1 MAGGGGGGRDSAK
14 ECYPFNPP
22 ELTGSDPVSSGGLGG
37 LDEKAAH
44 ELSSHF
50 ILISPPTHAKIPQAI
65 TARGTGSLA
74 GAGQLKTAQCH

>member
-1 MAGGGGGGRDSAK
+1 MSVLSEKLTGDSLSAYK
-14 ECYPFNPP
+14 QCYPSNPPNPP

-50 ILISPPTHAKIPQAI
+50 ILISPATHAKIPQAI
-65 TARGTGSLA
+65 TARGTLA
-74 GAGQLKTAQCH
+74 VLARPG

>member
-1 MAGGGGGGRDSAK
+1 MSVLSEKLTGDRLSAYK

-44 ELSSHF
+44 DFSPHF
-50 ILISPPTHAKIPQAI
+50 ILISPATHAKIPQAI
-65 TARGTGSLA
+65 TARGTLA
-74 GAGQLKTAQCH
+74 VLARPG